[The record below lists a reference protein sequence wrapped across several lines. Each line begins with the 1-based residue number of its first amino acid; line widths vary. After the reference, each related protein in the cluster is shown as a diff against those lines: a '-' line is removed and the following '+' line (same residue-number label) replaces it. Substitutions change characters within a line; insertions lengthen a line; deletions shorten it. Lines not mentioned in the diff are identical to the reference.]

1 MTQNSLQAAALPWYA
16 RASYPRVLEVMQD
29 RAHLPPSYDEWLARA
44 EVVVE
49 QARRKG
55 YYPLKTHVDPDHFV
69 AWCEAH
75 GCEPDSDSRMEF
87 IETLVLVNTQHGTA

>member
-16 RASYPRVLEVMQD
+16 RDSYPRVLEVMQD

-44 EVVVE
+44 EVVIE

-55 YYPLKTHVDPDHFV
+55 YYPLKTHVDPDHFA

-75 GCEPDSDSRMEF
+75 GCEPDSDSRMDF
-87 IETLVLVNTQHGTA
+87 IETLVFANTQQGTA